1 MGEKGKF
8 HDMITNSA
16 EKLNVDAESILNF
29 QATFLSHNRFDEAA
43 TALVTELALKLG
55 LDRVSIGII
64 ENGQTQVK
72 AISHSADI
80 QAKHETQRR
89 IAAAMDEAIAQTAVI
104 IHPEPSGSQPRIV
117 LAHTALARGSGNK
130 LCTIPLTNNGAIFG
144 AMTVEHVVTS
154 NFKRDEI
161 STLENIASLL
171 GNIIYLKASE
181 DNSWFTHLKND
192 ITHWKEQHL
201 NSADIALKL
210 GLLGFLAVMIALLF
224 IPIQHNVSAPARL
237 EGSIQR
243 ALVAPEDGFLQ
254 HSYVRPGDQ
263 VKANQVLAELADQ
276 DLLLEKRRWQSELAQ
291 YENAYGA
298 SLAQSDRVQ
307 MVINQAKA
315 ESARSQLILAEEK
328 LSRSRIIAPFDGVII
343 KGDLKQSLGAPVQ
356 RGDILLT
363 IAPVSQFRL
372 IVEVDERDI
381 SAIKVS
387 HEGKVSLTSLPD
399 KTFPFY
405 VKRITPAATSK
416 EGRNFFEVEGA
427 LKTNN
432 LMALRPGLEGV
443 AKISVEKRSS
453 FWILTHRVTDWV
465 KLTLWSWGL

>member
-1 MGEKGKF
+1 LE
-8 HDMITNSA
+8 H
-16 EKLNVDAESILNF
+16 
-29 QATFLSHNRFDEAA
+29 ATS
-43 TALVTELALKLG
+43 
-55 LDRVSIGII
+55 
-64 ENGQTQVK
+64 
-72 AISHSADI
+72 
-80 QAKHETQRR
+80 
-89 IAAAMDEAIAQTAVI
+89 
-104 IHPEPSGSQPRIV
+104 
-117 LAHTALARGSGNK
+117 
-130 LCTIPLTNNGAIFG
+130 
-144 AMTVEHVVTS
+144 S

-171 GNIIYLKASE
+171 GTIIHLKANE
-181 DNSWFTHLKND
+181 GNSWFAHLKSD
-192 ITHWKEQHL
+192 VAHWKERHL

-210 GLLGFLAVMIALLF
+210 GLLGFLAFIIVLLF
-224 IPIQHNVSAPARL
+224 IPIQHNISAPARL

-276 DLLLEKRRWQSELAQ
+276 DLLLEKRRWQSEFAQ

-298 SLAQSDRVQ
+298 SLAQSDRAQ
-307 MVINQAKA
+307 MVINQSKA

-328 LSRSRIIAPFDGVII
+328 LLRARIIAPFDGVII

-363 IAPVSQFRL
+363 IAPVAEFRL
-372 IVEVDERDI
+372 MVEVDERDI
-381 SAIKVS
+381 SAVKVNQV
-387 HEGKVSLTSLPD
+387 GKVSLTSLPD
-399 KTFPFY
+399 KAFPFY

-432 LMALRPGLEGV
+432 LIALRPGLEGV

-453 FWILTHRVTDWV
+453 FWILTHRITDWA

>member
-1 MGEKGKF
+1 
-8 HDMITNSA
+8 MITNSA

-29 QATFLSHNRFDEAA
+29 QATFLSHDNFEEAA
-43 TALVTELALKLG
+43 TALATELALKLG
-55 LDRVSIGII
+55 LDRASIGII

-72 AISHSADI
+72 AISHSADT

-89 IAAAMDEAIAQTAVI
+89 IAAAMDEAIAQAAVI
-104 IHPEPSGSQPRIV
+104 IHPEPSGSQPRLI
-117 LAHTALARGSGNK
+117 LAHTALARGAGNK
-130 LCTIPLTNNGAIFG
+130 LCTIPLTDNGVIFG
-144 AMTVEHVVTS
+144 AITLEHAASS

-171 GNIIYLKASE
+171 GTIIHLKANE
-181 DNSWFTHLKND
+181 GNSWFAHLKSD
-192 ITHWKEQHL
+192 VAHWKERHL
-201 NSADIALKL
+201 NNADITLKL
-210 GLLGFLAVMIALLF
+210 GLLGLLAFMFALLF
-224 IPIQHNVSAPARL
+224 IPIQHNISAPARL

-276 DLLLEKRRWQSELAQ
+276 DLLLEKRRWQSEFAQ

-307 MVINQAKA
+307 MVINQSKA

-328 LSRSRIIAPFDGVII
+328 LLRARIIAPFDGVII

-363 IAPVSQFRL
+363 IAPVAEFRL
-372 IVEVDERDI
+372 MVEVDERDI
-381 SAIKVS
+381 SAVKLNQV
-387 HEGKVSLTSLPD
+387 GKVSLTSLPD
-399 KTFPFY
+399 KTFSFY
-405 VKRITPAATSK
+405 VKRITPAASSK

-432 LMALRPGLEGV
+432 LIALRPGLEGV

-453 FWILTHRVTDWV
+453 FWILTHRITDWA
-465 KLTLWSWGL
+465 KLTLWAWGL